1 MRAKAI
7 AAVAA
12 ICFSAPGY
20 AAERISGVVT
30 HVRDIDTI
38 EVDGVPVRLDGVDG
52 PELNERGGRAAKQ
65 WMVRNYL
72 RQRVTCELT
81 GKRTYDRW
89 VGSCFDRDG
98 QDIGALAIGAGHA
111 RDCPR
116 FSGGRYRQ
124 FESAES
130 LRLPQHNYCRR

>member
-12 ICFSAPGY
+12 ICFSASGY
-20 AAERISGVVT
+20 AAERISGIVT

-38 EVDGVPVRLDGVDG
+38 EVDGLPIRLDGVDG
-52 PELNERGGRAAKQ
+52 PELNEKGGREAKR
-65 WMVRNYL
+65 WMTRNYL

-81 GKRTYDRW
+81 GKKTYDRW
-89 VGSCFDRDG
+89 AGTCFDRDG
-98 QDIGALAIGAGHA
+98 QDIGGLAISAGLA

-116 FSGGRYRQ
+116 YSGGRYRQ
-124 FESAES
+124 FETAES
-130 LRLPQHNYCRR
+130 LRLPQHSYCRR